1 MLGDNTQH
9 PSGWHVGCFVLF
21 NIQISVLFYHFC
33 DGKMPAKKTA
43 FTSFVQCQISLFIF
57 ENPSVLSQFSSLTS
71 LSALLYFHSS
81 LFLSVANKFPF
92 ENILLLTPTSTS
104 ELAKKCRL
112 FICLQNYFQR
122 YALCTNQFMQCVY
135 KRKLGWCQAISWL
148 NGDQ

>member
-9 PSGWHVGCFVLF
+9 PRAVETWAVLF
-21 NIQISVLFYHFC
+21 CLISRYQFYFLIFC

-71 LSALLYFHSS
+71 LSALLYFHSA
-81 LFLSVANKFPF
+81 LFLSVANKFSF
-92 ENILLLTPTSTS
+92 ENILLLTPMSTS
-104 ELAKKCRL
+104 ELAKKSRL

-122 YALCTNQFMQCVY
+122 YAVCTNQFMQCVC
-135 KRKLGWCQAISWL
+135 KQKLGWGAFLQ
-148 NGDQ
+148 